1 MMHKIYFWYKF
12 HQKNQKML
20 SYIFFV
26 YSWQLIYFNRVVF
39 YYFDKKNNILL
50 SKFYNENLLLN

>member
-1 MMHKIYFWYKF
+1 
-12 HQKNQKML
+12 
-20 SYIFFV
+20 FFV

>member
-1 MMHKIYFWYKF
+1 
-12 HQKNQKML
+12 ML
-20 SYIFFV
+20 NYIFFV

-50 SKFYNENLLLN
+50 SSFIMKFIIKLKLIYEMH

>member
-1 MMHKIYFWYKF
+1 
-12 HQKNQKML
+12 ML

-39 YYFDKKNNILL
+39 YYFDKKQYFII
-50 SKFYNENLLLN
+50 KVYNENLLLN

>member
-12 HQKNQKML
+12 HQKML

-39 YYFDKKNNILL
+39 YYFDKKTI
-50 SKFYNENLLLN
+50 FYYQSFIMKTYY

>member
-39 YYFDKKNNILL
+39 YYFDKKTIFYYL
-50 SKFYNENLLLN
+50 SFIMKTYY